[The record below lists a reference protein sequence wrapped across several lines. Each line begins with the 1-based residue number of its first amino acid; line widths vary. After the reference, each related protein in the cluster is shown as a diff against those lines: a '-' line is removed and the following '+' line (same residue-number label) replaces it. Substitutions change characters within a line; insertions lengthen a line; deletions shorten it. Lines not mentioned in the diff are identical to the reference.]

1 MDDGPSTVR
10 VTVSTQ
16 VHRLPGEQHA
26 SQPRIPTL
34 KHLRDVIIFHIM
46 CYDPMSKDHPL
57 DGYTHLENVCVKK
70 VQGKKSFFA
79 SVERRGGIAPGDAQ
93 KATVN
98 VLTFDAFPLLMPTKV
113 DGKSTKP
120 AAKFIEICGGAQ
132 QAKALLQLHV
142 KRIKVIFYIWALAHG
157 ELPKAASWGENA
169 LALVETLDGAVHFL
183 CHHIHPHRG
192 FMVYQRNWVG
202 LDYAKHI
209 QGSDE
214 CLTAMAR
221 ELGMTVTGADGTV
234 RYWRMLQEKDGVS
247 GDALGDLNWEK
258 SVARWEALAEACKA
272 EHGVEEWWRFY
283 TKREGPSKRWGV
295 VFVKPS
301 WRARIEI
308 EGVTLHVGTCE
319 FEDDAGLVADFA
331 RVALDR
337 EPKNFPE
344 QFRLVE
350 AWVKAGENGD
360 VPAAVAPVELQGVVR
375 VNGMVPVGESSEARA
390 AAAAVEDEIAA
401 TAHDPRTR
409 PLYFTEL
416 SKVSGAEWSFAKALA
431 LEKRGIKTVG
441 DLALASVDEEKYV
454 RAVSAAK
461 DFSQARAFFWKLKR
475 AAAASLDV
483 EIGEKP
489 PPPTKQSALTR
500 ERPPEHQR
508 VPDGVA
514 NRFVPWLIG

>member
-57 DGYTHLENVCVKK
+57 DGYAHLENVCVKK

-169 LALVETLDGAVHFL
+169 LALVKTLDGDVHLL
-183 CHHIHPHRG
+183 CHHMHPHKG
-192 FMVYQRNWVG
+192 FMIYTGNWAG
-202 LDYAKHI
+202 LNYAKHI
-209 QGSDE
+209 EGSDE
-214 CLTAMAR
+214 CLTAMAHK
-221 ELGMTVTGADGTV
+221 LGMTVTSADGTV
-234 RYWRMLQEKDGVS
+234 RYWRMFIKNEAAADEG
-247 GDALGDLNWEK
+247 GDRNWEK
-258 SVARWEALAEACKA
+258 SVARSDALAAACKA

-283 TKREGPSKRWGV
+283 TKTDGPSKRWGV
-295 VFVKPS
+295 GFHRPS
-301 WRARIEI
+301 WRAR
-308 EGVTLHVGTCE
+308 VVLKTDNVQLHLATCE

-331 RVALDR
+331 LVALDR

-344 QFRLVE
+344 FWNSIKAWVE
-350 AWVKAGENGD
+350 ADENGN
-360 VPAAVAPVELQGVVR
+360 VPAVAPVELLGDVR
-375 VNGMVPVGESSEARA
+375 MNPVRPRDATTVADMAAAEDKIA
-390 AAAAVEDEIAA
+390 AAATNPEL
-401 TAHDPRTR
+401 R

-431 LEKRGIKTVG
+431 LEKRDIKTVG

-461 DFSQARAFFWKLKR
+461 DFRKARAFFWKLKR
-475 AAAASLDV
+475 AAAARLDV
-483 EIGEKP
+483 ELVEKP